1 MVSSRR
7 ADIKDKNDTSL
18 NQVDKFKYLGVTLS
32 ERGGTE
38 AAVRARVTAAWAKW
52 RELSGVIND
61 KKMPRRLKVKMY
73 LTVIRP
79 VLLYGAETW
88 TVGKK
93 EERILESTEMRMLR
107 RIKGVTLRDRLRSV
121 NIRRE
126 LGVNDII
133 EKAREIR
140 LRWYGHLTRMD
151 DINPVKAVMN
161 GEVDGRRPRKRWRDN
176 IMENMKILKITPDDV
191 QDRKRWRKRI
201 QVADPAN

>member
-7 ADIKDKNDTSL
+7 GTKADIKDKNDTSL

-38 AAVRARVTAAWAKW
+38 AAVKARVTAALAKW

-61 KKMPRRLKVKMY
+61 RKLPRRLKVKMY
-73 LTVIRP
+73 LTVIRS
-79 VLLYGAETW
+79 VLLYEAETW

-93 EERILESTEMRMLR
+93 EERILESTKMRMLR
-107 RIKGVTLRDRLRSV
+107 RIKGVTLRDRLTSV
-121 NIRRE
+121 NISRE

-140 LRWYGHLTRMD
+140 LWWYGHLTKMD
-151 DINPVKAVMN
+151 DINPVKAV
-161 GEVDGRRPRKRWRDN
+161 
-176 IMENMKILKITPDDV
+176 L
-191 QDRKRWRKRI
+191 
-201 QVADPAN
+201 